1 MRTDAVRLATN
12 SSQRRSLLCAT
23 KASESDQSTLPP
35 WPDGTTR
42 LPSRRPRALRGG
54 GSAQPIK
61 GCSSEIS
68 ARDSLRPRVVK
79 SQPVIKRTRLPHRRR
94 RPASAAG
101 LVAMPLCKT
110 VARQAI
116 EPSQLPGVLPLAV
129 DADGRT
135 LGGTGAP
142 FVRQG
147 LQPHRPDTERRRR
160 VTASSKRNFVHSC
173 WSA

>member
-42 LPSRRPRALRGG
+42 LPSRRPRALCGG

-61 GCSSEIS
+61 GYSSEIT
-68 ARDSLRPRVVK
+68 ARDSLRPGSSKANQSSSGRGYL
-79 SQPVIKRTRLPHRRR
+79 IADGARR
-94 RPASAAG
+94 RPRAGSRCHSARRSPGRRLSRASCQAFCRWRSTQTDG
-101 LVAMPLCKT
+101 LWVAFEHHSCVRGCNPT
-110 VARQAI
+110 V
-116 EPSQLPGVLPLAV
+116 P
-129 DADGRT
+129 T
-135 LGGTGAP
+135 
-142 FVRQG
+142 
-147 LQPHRPDTERRRR
+147 HERRRR
-160 VTASSKRNFVHSC
+160 VTASSYRKFVHSC

>member
-1 MRTDAVRLATN
+1 MRTDAVRFATN
-12 SSQRRSLLCAT
+12 SSERRSLLCAT
-23 KASESDQSTLPP
+23 KASATDQSTLSPR
-35 WPDGTTR
+35 PDGTTR

-79 SQPVIKRTRLPHRRR
+79 ANP
-94 RPASAAG
+94 SACGRGQLNADGAVVGRG
-101 LVAMPLCKT
+101 LARDDTLQDG
-110 VARQAI
+110 RQAGDRA
-116 EPSQLPGVLPLAV
+116 SQLPGVWPLAV

-135 LGGTGAP
+135 LRGTGAP

-147 LQPHRPDTERRRR
+147 LRSHRPDAERRRR
-160 VTASSKRNFVHSC
+160 VTASSNRNFVHSC

>member
-35 WPDGTTR
+35 RPDGTTR

-79 SQPVIKRTRLPHRRR
+79 ANP
-94 RPASAAG
+94 SACGRGQLIADGAVVGRG
-101 LVAMPLCKT
+101 LGRDDTLQT
-110 VARQAI
+110 VANLAI
-116 EPSQLPGVLPLAV
+116 ERASCQAFCRWRSTQTDGLWVALGHPFCVWGCNPTVL
-129 DADGRT
+129 T
-135 LGGTGAP
+135 
-142 FVRQG
+142 
-147 LQPHRPDTERRRR
+147 HERRRR
-160 VTASSKRNFVHSC
+160 VNASSYRDFVHPC